1 MGRKR
6 SARTPAD
13 AHGLTEACASMRSG
27 AWAVSSSE
35 LTGGFPLERALAS
48 LWALNAAANPPQTPT
63 RGCPILPRFVP
74 IVAVDGMVANYD
86 PSAPGFHAKTRRRK
100 DEQAAPESVAECP
113 YRGAS
118 P

>member
-6 SARTPAD
+6 SAPTPAD
-13 AHGLTEACASMRSG
+13 AQCLTEACASMRSG
-27 AWAVSSSE
+27 AWAVSESE
-35 LTGGFPLERALAS
+35 LTGAFPLERALAS
-48 LWALNAAANPPQTPT
+48 LWALNAATHPPQTPT
-63 RGCPILPRFVP
+63 RGCPVLPRFLP
-74 IVAVDGMVANYD
+74 IVVVDGMVATYD

-100 DEQAAPESVAECP
+100 DAEAGPELVTECP